1 MKSRDTRSSRAQLGE
16 RPISS
21 VPARPD
27 HGENS
32 ASTLT
37 EAPLPAEQAD
47 IPLIVKSSV
56 PVSIAPR
63 QVYQQGDVFDSVLE
77 LFSIQAANFDRAGSF
92 IERGPVLAAH

>member
-37 EAPLPAEQAD
+37 EAPLPPTGKRRLDPHDFPDGGGSGGAEAFSRRHLQER
-47 IPLIVKSSV
+47 K
-56 PVSIAPR
+56 R
-63 QVYQQGDVFDSVLE
+63 QGGQ
-77 LFSIQAANFDRAGSF
+77 
-92 IERGPVLAAH
+92 P